1 MEKKVISCG
10 SIVLFF
16 FVAGLSGC
24 FGPQTTDYF
33 NGSYA
38 VNEQTILIITNING
52 QVEIT
57 SWNGNNVTIN
67 AVKKSSFGQEEL
79 DKIDI
84 NVTSVGN
91 YLNIQTK
98 YTDLSA
104 IRGSVDMNIKVPY
117 TIRIESVTTSNGA
130 IQITDTNGD
139 IKTSSSNGAIIINTV
154 DGYVSAETSNGRI
167 EVKGTTG
174 IKDSI
179 RTSNGAITVE
189 VADFRDDIT
198 IDTSNGP
205 VAVYLNPSLNAT
217 IDMVTSNGQITFE
230 GISLNVQLLEQT
242 HVIGSLGSNGHKIDI
257 HTSNGKIQL
266 LKIINK

>member
-1 MEKKVISCG
+1 MGKKIIICG

-16 FVAGLSGC
+16 IIGFSGC

-33 NGSYA
+33 NGSYTI
-38 VNEQTILIITNING
+38 NEQTILTVTNING

-57 SWNGNNVTIN
+57 SWDGNNVTIN

-84 NVTSVGN
+84 NVTSIGD

-98 YTDLSA
+98 YSGLSS
-104 IRGSVDMNIKVPY
+104 IRGSVDINIKVPH
-117 TIRIESVTTSNGA
+117 TIHIESVTTSNGA

-139 IKTSSSNGAIIINTV
+139 IKASSSNGAIIINTV
-154 DGYVSAETSNGRI
+154 NGYVSAETSNGRI

-174 IKDSI
+174 IKNI
-179 RTSNGAITVE
+179 HTSNGAITVE
-189 VADFRDDIT
+189 VADFRDNIG

-205 VAVYLNPSLNAT
+205 VAVYLNPTLNAT
-217 IDMVTSNGQITFE
+217 IEMTTSNGQITFE

-242 HVIGSLGSNGHKIDI
+242 HVIGSLGSDGRKIDI

-266 LKIINK
+266 LKLIIK

>member
-1 MEKKVISCG
+1 MGKKVIICG
-10 SIVLFF
+10 IIVLFF
-16 FVAGLSGC
+16 VIGFSGC

-38 VNEQTILIITNING
+38 VNEQTILTITNING
-52 QVEIT
+52 QVEIS
-57 SWNGNNVTIN
+57 SWDGNNVTIN

-84 NVTSVGN
+84 NVTSIGN

-98 YTDLSA
+98 YTGLST
-104 IRGSVDMNIKVPY
+104 IQGSVDMNIKVPH
-117 TIRIESVTTSNGA
+117 TIHIESVTTSNGA

-139 IKTSSSNGAIIINTV
+139 LNALSSNGAIIIDTV

-174 IKDSI
+174 IKDRI
-179 RTSNGAITVE
+179 RTSNGAISVE
-189 VADFRDDIT
+189 VADFRDNIS
-198 IDTSNGP
+198 IETSNGP
-205 VAVYLNPSLNAT
+205 VAVYLNPSVNAT
-217 IDMVTSNGQITFE
+217 IEMTTSNSQITFE

-242 HVIGSLGSNGHKIDI
+242 HVIGSLGSDGRKIEI

-266 LKIINK
+266 LKLIIE